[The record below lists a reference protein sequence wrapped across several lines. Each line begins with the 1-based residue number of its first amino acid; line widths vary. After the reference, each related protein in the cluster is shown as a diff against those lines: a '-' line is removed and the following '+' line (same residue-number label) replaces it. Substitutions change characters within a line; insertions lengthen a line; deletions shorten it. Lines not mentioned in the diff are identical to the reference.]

1 MKIKHKNWKRKA
13 KCVAVT
19 LIAPFLKIAA
29 ILHFV
34 DIFHILGSLLKCYND
49 GEEKIVK
56 CDENLGYR
64 TCFIRYNESK
74 QTHFSDNESRWCHHP
89 SFSHLT
95 LKFVFCGVFFPRRR
109 DHWERLLYEGQGPSN
124 KEPYLSHIIVPP
136 VQRTHSYVAQLVFYF
151 NMILSIEG

>member
-64 TCFIRYNESK
+64 TCFIRYNESEQIRHNFK
-74 QTHFSDNESRWCHHP
+74 QQITIAAFLSTLD
-89 SFSHLT
+89 LLLV
-95 LKFVFCGVFFPRRR
+95 LKFVFPFSP
-109 DHWERLLYEGQGPSN
+109 EGGITGRGCST
-124 KEPYLSHIIVPP
+124 KDK
-136 VQRTHSYVAQLVFYF
+136 VQF
-151 NMILSIEG
+151 